1 MMMKKLISGQ
11 ARSAGTPSSVK
22 TVRPGQ
28 NRARTMD
35 EPVSNYPGSDV
46 RSILQEPQDFVI
58 ATGGAYFFMPSI
70 SAMRN
75 DLSG

>member
-1 MMMKKLISGQ
+1 
-11 ARSAGTPSSVK
+11 
-22 TVRPGQ
+22 
-28 NRARTMD
+28 MD